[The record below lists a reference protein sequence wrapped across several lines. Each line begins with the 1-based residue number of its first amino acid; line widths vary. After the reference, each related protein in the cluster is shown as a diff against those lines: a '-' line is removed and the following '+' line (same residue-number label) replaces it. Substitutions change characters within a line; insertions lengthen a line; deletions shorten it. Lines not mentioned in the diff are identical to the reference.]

1 MKEKSKWHSFNTKL
15 AEAYQKATPETYN
28 DFEKII
34 KKTIENTFKKI
45 TIVQGQFKPKLNDAI
60 KKLKTQRKEA
70 RKIFEKSNIE
80 EKAAN
85 LDKYVKIQIELKN
98 ELERHEKTVVEK
110 RIRKIISEGGVK
122 SDLFWKIRKKVI
134 NNSKPDED
142 YDTIT
147 EDDRLLTDP
156 TEAKEH
162 IAKYYEDLYQA
173 REGQEE

>member
-1 MKEKSKWHSFNTKL
+1 M
-15 AEAYQKATPETYN
+15 
-28 DFEKII
+28 
-34 KKTIENTFKKI
+34 
-45 TIVQGQFKPKLNDAI
+45 
-60 KKLKTQRKEA
+60 
-70 RKIFEKSNIE
+70 
-80 EKAAN
+80 
-85 LDKYVKIQIELKN
+85 
-98 ELERHEKTVVEK
+98 
-110 RIRKIISEGGVK
+110 K